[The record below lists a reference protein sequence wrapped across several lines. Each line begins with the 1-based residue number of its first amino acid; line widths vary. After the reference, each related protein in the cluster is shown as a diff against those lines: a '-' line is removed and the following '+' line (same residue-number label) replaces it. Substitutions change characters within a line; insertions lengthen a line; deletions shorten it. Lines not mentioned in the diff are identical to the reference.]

1 MFALLLTSILTLAF
15 NIQPVKATGIIYIRA
30 DGRIDPPTAN
40 ITSADNVTY
49 TFTDNNN
56 DYVEVQRDNITV
68 DGEGFNLLGTGIGG
82 RGISLEGRS
91 NVTVKNIRVR
101 KFSDGIYLYGSS
113 NCTIFGNNITANI
126 NAGIYLENSSNN
138 TIFGNNITAN
148 MNDGIEIYYSSN
160 YNSVYR
166 NNITHNSRFGISV
179 SASSNYNSIYEND
192 ITNNKDGIESY
203 SYSNNNSVFRNNII
217 ANNVSGVYFS
227 HSINNR
233 FYHNNF
239 INNAQP
245 VSITLSDVNFWDN
258 SYPSGGNYW
267 SDHAGVDLFSGSYQN
282 ETGND
287 GIGDSP
293 YAIDENNQDNY
304 PLIDP
309 WVPPDIAVMNV
320 TPSKTVVGQGFPLC
334 INVTVTN
341 QGNKIEGFNVTSRAN
356 ATVIQTENVM
366 LMSENSTTIALTWN
380 TTGVPYGNY
389 TISAYASLVLGEID
403 MVDNSYTDGKVVVT
417 IQGDINGDGT
427 VNILDAIRLAGA
439 FGAEP
444 GDQNWNPNA
453 DINGDGR
460 VNILDAIILAGH
472 FGETV

>member
-1 MFALLLTSILTLAF
+1 MDHSGIALEGNNAVNNLIYSNIFQENTLAI
-15 NIQPVKATGIIYIRA
+15 NLTESS
-30 DGRIDPPTAN
+30 
-40 ITSADNVTY
+40 TS
-49 TFTDNNN
+49 
-56 DYVEVQRDNITV
+56 
-68 DGEGFNLLGTGIGG
+68 
-82 RGISLEGRS
+82 
-91 NVTVKNIRVR
+91 
-101 KFSDGIYLYGSS
+101 
-113 NCTIFGNNITANI
+113 
-126 NAGIYLENSSNN
+126 N
-138 TIFGNNITAN
+138 TI
-148 MNDGIEIYYSSN
+148 YW
-160 YNSVYR
+160 
-166 NNITHNSRFGISV
+166 
-179 SASSNYNSIYEND
+179 
-192 ITNNKDGIESY
+192 
-203 SYSNNNSVFRNNII
+203 
-217 ANNVSGVYFS
+217 
-227 HSINNR
+227 
-233 FYHNNF
+233 NNF
-239 INNAQP
+239 INNTQQVTIS
-245 VSITLSDVNFWDN
+245 VSSDNVWDN
-258 SYPSGGNYW
+258 GYPSGGNYW
-267 SDHAGVDLFSGSYQN
+267 SNYTGVDEYQGSNQDIL
-282 ETGND
+282 GSD
-287 GIGDSP
+287 GIGDTQ
-293 YAIDENNQDNY
+293 YEIDVDNQDNY